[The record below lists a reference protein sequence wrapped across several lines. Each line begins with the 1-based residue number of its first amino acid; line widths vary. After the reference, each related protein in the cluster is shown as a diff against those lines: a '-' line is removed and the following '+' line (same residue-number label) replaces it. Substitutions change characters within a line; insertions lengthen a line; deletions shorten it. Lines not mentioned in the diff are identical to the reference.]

1 MASALDMLGDLLQA
15 GVTKSGSSRVKNA
28 LGDQGLG
35 GGGGFLD
42 QVLGQLGGGMSSGGR
57 SEPGASGGGLLGSL
71 GRMASDALSSPR
83 DAVTSGNPVAVGGL
97 GALVGA
103 VLGNPKGAAKGALGA
118 GGLALLAALARSA
131 LSGGGGGGDQVGADQ
146 GTAMAAA
153 DLPLGLRDAGDA
165 DEESALEDRANLM
178 LMAMINAAKA
188 DGAIDQEEMSRIVG
202 KLEES
207 GSDPEARDFVMQEL
221 GKPIDLEGL
230 VRAVPDQEAG
240 VQVYAASLLA
250 TEADTAAERA
260 YLQRL
265 ADELGLQRPVV
276 DYIHRTLGAA

>member
-1 MASALDMLGDLLQA
+1 MVSALDMLGDLLQT
-15 GVTKSGSSRVKNA
+15 GVTKSGSDRVKNA
-28 LGDQGLG
+28 LGSQGLG

-42 QVLGQLGGGMSSGGR
+42 QIMGQLGGGGSGG
-57 SEPGASGGGLLGSL
+57 SDLLGKL
-71 GRMASDALSSPR
+71 GRMAQDAMSDPR
-83 DAVTSGNPVAVGGL
+83 GAVTGGNPVAVGGL

-131 LSGGGGGGDQVGADQ
+131 LSGSGGGGDQQVS
-146 GTAMAAA
+146 AA
-153 DLPLGLRDAGDA
+153 DLPLGLRDVGDA

-202 KLEES
+202 KLEQS
-207 GSDPEARDFVMQEL
+207 GSDPDARDFVMQEL
-221 GKPIDLEGL
+221 GKPIDLDGL
-230 VRAVPDQEAG
+230 VRAVPDREAG

-250 TEADTAAERA
+250 TEADTDAERA
-260 YLQRL
+260 YLRRL
-265 ADELGLQRPVV
+265 ADQLGLDAPVV
-276 DYIHRTLGAA
+276 DYIHRTLGAN

>member
-15 GVTKSGSSRVKNA
+15 GVTKSGSDRVKNA
-28 LGDQGLG
+28 LGEQGLG

-42 QVLGQLGGGMSSGGR
+42 QILGQLGGGTSGG
-57 SEPGASGGGLLGSL
+57 SDLLGNL
-71 GRMASDALSSPR
+71 GRMAQDAMSNPR

-131 LSGGGGGGDQVGADQ
+131 LSGNGGDEQVSS
-146 GTAMAAA
+146 T

-165 DEESALEDRANLM
+165 AEEHALEDRANLM
-178 LMAMINAAKA
+178 LRAMINAAKA
-188 DGAIDQEEMSRIVG
+188 DGAIDQEEMSRILG
-202 KLEES
+202 KLEQS
-207 GSDPEARDFVMQEL
+207 GADSDARDFVMQEL
-221 GKPIDLEGL
+221 GKPIDLDGL
-230 VRAVPDQEAG
+230 VRAVPDREAG

-250 TEADTAAERA
+250 TEADTDAERA
-260 YLQRL
+260 YLRRL
-265 ADELGLQRPVV
+265 ADQLGLEPSVV
-276 DYIHRTLGAA
+276 DYVHRTLGAT